1 MGELTLAGGRRL
13 RFELYGGSNGPIV
26 FLAHDTPGCRL
37 ALGPDDSTLDRL
49 GARLV
54 GYDRPGY
61 GGSDRQP
68 GRSVAAAADDVSA
81 IADALD
87 VATFAVYGI
96 GGGGPHALA
105 CAALLSDRVIRV
117 AALAGP
123 APPGADGLDWLAGM
137 SKSTVEEFTA
147 AQAGPEA
154 LATELE
160 PAMTRLREQPA
171 AFLDALE
178 AELPEPD
185 RIELAQPATRV
196 RVAAGVVEALRGG
209 PHGWVD
215 DDLAMLR
222 PWGFDPAAITAPTML
237 WYGAQDV
244 LTPVGHGDW
253 LHQAIPGST
262 YVRATELAHF
272 GAYAAQD
279 HALSWLLGDDAAPR
293 RPSAS

>member
-1 MGELTLAGGRRL
+1 MGELTLADGRRL
-13 RFELYGGSNGPIV
+13 RFEVYGAGTGPLV
-26 FLAHDTPGCRL
+26 FLAHATPGSRL

-54 GYDRPGY
+54 SYDRPGY
-61 GGSDRQP
+61 GGSDPQP
-68 GRSVAAAADDVSA
+68 GRTIAGAVADVAA

-105 CAALLSDRVIRV
+105 CAALLSDRVTRV
-117 AALAGP
+117 AALAGL
-123 APPGADGLDWLAGM
+123 APPGVAGLDWLAGM
-137 SKSTVEEFTA
+137 KKSTVEEFTA
-147 AQAGPEA
+147 AGVGADALEA
-154 LATELE
+154 ELA
-160 PAMTRLREQPA
+160 PAMARLREQPA

-185 RIELAQPATRV
+185 RAELSQPAMRV

-209 PHGWVD
+209 VQGWVD

-222 PWGFDPAAITAPTML
+222 PWGFDPASITAPTLL
-237 WYGAQDV
+237 WYGVQDV

-262 YVRATELAHF
+262 YVRAAGQAHF
-272 GAYAAQD
+272 RAYPEQD
-279 HALSWLLGDDAAPR
+279 HALTWLLGDDAAPR
-293 RPSAS
+293 RPLR